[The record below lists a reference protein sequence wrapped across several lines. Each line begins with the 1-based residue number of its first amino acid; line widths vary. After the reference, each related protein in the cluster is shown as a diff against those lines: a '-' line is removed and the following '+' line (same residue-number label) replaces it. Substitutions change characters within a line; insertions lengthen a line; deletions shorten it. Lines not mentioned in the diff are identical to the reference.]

1 MRKGGFGSAVLE
13 WLSDNN
19 YTTRVTRLGLPDKF
33 IEQGTVNELQH
44 ITGID
49 TETIAATIKNAIGSI
64 S

>member
-1 MRKGGFGSAVLE
+1 MLE